1 MKHNPLGPV
10 CLILGVLSAVVAA
23 YDLSWFYRYS
33 NGFISAINGH
43 MIKVIF
49 FSACLALS
57 NGMMAMGVSN
67 STKLLYED
75 AHDQPAPAPA
85 TAREET
91 PRAST
96 LRRPLH
102 VEAQIVGM
110 FFIVLVKSTL
120 QFQGLLFE
128 DESASC
134 PHEGQAGMMLGF
146 VQLFFVICGLSGI
159 IPLVGHLT
167 KLVLPSRQPIVSL
180 RNKMYIFILPWSSAV
195 QTVILFGMILGN
207 IIGEC
212 SAKHA
217 DQVTLAVEML
227 IFQIVSHRAFVPM
240 FTWGPHKPPPP
251 FLANGI
257 PDDFQFIVAPDKMA
271 AVYGGAAD
279 AKVAQGGAE
288 TELPVAADA

>member
-1 MKHNPLGPV
+1 MWVYHYILMLLAFFDIRGHGGRTEVMTACGKALDQAKIGPQKIPPPFV
-10 CLILGVLSAVVAA
+10 PFHGCKCKKEPNTALVFHCMRLVGARVPRSP
-23 YDLSWFYRYS
+23 S
-33 NGFISAINGH
+33 GFG
-43 MIKVIF
+43 
-49 FSACLALS
+49 
-57 NGMMAMGVSN
+57 GVS
-67 STKLLYED
+67 
-75 AHDQPAPAPA
+75 
-85 TAREET
+85 
-91 PRAST
+91 PRASKPR
-96 LRRPLH
+96 LPQ

-134 PHEGQAGMMLGF
+134 PHEGQAGMMVGF

-227 IFQIVSHRAFVPM
+227 LFQIVSHRAFVPM
-240 FTWGPHKPPPP
+240 FIWGPHKPPPP

-288 TELPVAADA
+288 TELPVAAEA

>member
-75 AHDQPAPAPA
+75 ALTISRRRRPA

-102 VEAQIVGM
+102 V
-110 FFIVLVKSTL
+110 
-120 QFQGLLFE
+120 GL
-128 DESASC
+128 
-134 PHEGQAGMMLGF
+134 
-146 VQLFFVICGLSGI
+146 
-159 IPLVGHLT
+159 PLH
-167 KLVLPSRQPIVSL
+167 
-180 RNKMYIFILPWSSAV
+180 F
-195 QTVILFGMILGN
+195 
-207 IIGEC
+207 
-212 SAKHA
+212 
-217 DQVTLAVEML
+217 D
-227 IFQIVSHRAFVPM
+227 
-240 FTWGPHKPPPP
+240 
-251 FLANGI
+251 
-257 PDDFQFIVAPDKMA
+257 APR
-271 AVYGGAAD
+271 VF
-279 AKVAQGGAE
+279 
-288 TELPVAADA
+288 